1 MKKEIKKKQVKVEA
15 KPIDIQ
21 SIRIGVKGTASLL
34 MSKMSDKVKDNLT
47 SLMQGK
53 GRDKNTIKDF
63 EEEMREKIHYTSDGK
78 VGFPAIAFKNAMV
91 ESAPYLD
98 GMDKKLARSII
109 VVGDIIPLKYKTQT
123 INQAMGRDS
132 GMRRSPRPIWRPEF
146 HDWSCDLF
154 IRYNASLIT
163 ADQIVNLLKLAGFH
177 IGVGSWTPQHNGNH
191 GTFDIVR

>member
-98 GMDKKLARSII
+98 GMDKEKQ
-109 VVGDIIPLKYKTQT
+109 K
-123 INQAMGRDS
+123 N
-132 GMRRSPRPIWRPEF
+132 
-146 HDWSCDLF
+146 
-154 IRYNASLIT
+154 
-163 ADQIVNLLKLAGFH
+163 
-177 IGVGSWTPQHNGNH
+177 
-191 GTFDIVR
+191 